1 MRDLEQFE
9 LRLAAAVRADAQFG
23 VGRFDASTVARAAI
37 AGRRRRS
44 LRDRLR
50 STARRIG
57 GDPSGGGT
65 ADTEIIELGPTR
77 QRPGVPTPRRTAALD
92 LLTRLAAAVVI
103 GLVAIG
109 GAFLLLE
116 RGNPPVVGG
125 PSAPPALASPTG
137 SPSGAGPTPTPTW
150 SPTLLSS
157 PMGSLGL
164 GRQVHTTT
172 LLGDGRVLMVGG
184 YGRDAALDTPLADAV
199 VYDPTTDTFL
209 RTSPLAEA
217 RGLHTATRIPDGRV
231 LITGGGLAS
240 WAGAG
245 AYLATA
251 EIYNPRTATFS
262 PTGSMSTSREDHTA
276 TLLRDGRVLI
286 IGGNDLGSHTTASA
300 EIYDPKTGAF
310 TPTGSMATARGFHTA
325 TLLADGR
332 VLVAGGDAA
341 AWDDSG
347 PFLASAEIYDPPTGT
362 FTTTGSLAT
371 GRAHHAAT
379 LLADGRVLI
388 TGGTP
393 GQAGGNGSGTT
404 SLTAAELYD
413 PATGKFSPTGPMA
426 EGRVYHTATRLAD
439 GRVLVAGGCANG
451 RNYATCLFL
460 ASAEIYD
467 PKTGRF
473 STTGSMADRRV
484 FASSTL
490 LADGRVFITGGNVD
504 GSDPL
509 ASAEIYNPS
518 TSTFSLDGAGP

>member
-1 MRDLEQFE
+1 MHDVDQFE
-9 LRLAAAVRADAQFG
+9 RRLGTALRSDADRSIA
-23 VGRFDASTVARAAI
+23 RFDPATIARAAI
-37 AGRRRRS
+37 VGGRRRS

-50 STARRIG
+50 SAARRIG
-57 GDPSGGGT
+57 GDTSGERT
-65 ADTEIIELGPTR
+65 VDTEIIELGPSR
-77 QRPGVPTPRRTAALD
+77 QRPGTPTPRRTATLD
-92 LLTRLAAAVVI
+92 LLTRLATAVVI
-103 GLVAIG
+103 GLVVIG
-109 GAFLLLE
+109 GAFYLVE
-116 RGNPPVVGG
+116 RGNPAVVGG
-125 PSAPPALASPTG
+125 PSATPVVASP
-137 SPSGAGPTPTPTW
+137 SVPSPTPTPTP
-150 SPTLLSS
+150 SPTPMPRSS

-199 VYDPTTDTFL
+199 VYDPTTDTFVQ
-209 RTSPLAEA
+209 TSPLAEA
-217 RGLHTATRIPDGRV
+217 RGLHTATLLPDGHV
-231 LITGGGLAS
+231 LITGGGPAS

-251 EIYNPRTATFS
+251 EIYDPSTGTFS
-262 PTGSMSTSREDHTA
+262 ATGSMSTPREDHTA

-286 IGGNDLGSHTTASA
+286 IGGNDVGSHTTASA
-300 EIYDPKTGAF
+300 EIYDPRTGAF

-332 VLVAGGDAA
+332 VLVTGGDAA

-347 PFLASAEIYDPPTGT
+347 PFLASAEIYDPKTGM
-362 FTTTGSLAT
+362 FTTTGPMKT

-393 GQAGGNGSGTT
+393 GRAGGNGSGTT
-404 SLTAAELYD
+404 SLTAAELFD
-413 PATGKFSPTGPMA
+413 PATGKFSLTGPMTQ
-426 EGRVYHTATRLAD
+426 GRVYHTATRLAD
-439 GRVLVAGGCANG
+439 GRVLVAGGCDNG
-451 RNYATCLFL
+451 RAYATCLFL

-490 LADGRVFITGGNVD
+490 LADGRVLITGGNVD

-509 ASAEIYNPS
+509 SSAEIYDPN
-518 TSTFSLDGAGP
+518 TGTFSLAGAGP